1 MIWDGSRGYGSS
13 GDRDKLKEND
23 MIIEEVENK
32 PGDFTVSDVTPEE
45 KQHLFK
51 KGISAL
57 VNEARKGKTQF
68 IVLDPDH
75 PAAPKEDDDPKL
87 TVEIDDDDVQA
98 LIQVGITQILIDFI
112 DREKEEEGYWK
123 NLEQACKDAGEEWD
137 EERMDIIGQ
146 NGNSGEHYVTDD
158 DGTTREVQ
166 HIMKESK

>member
-1 MIWDGSRGYGSS
+1 MIV
-13 GDRDKLKEND
+13 
-23 MIIEEVENK
+23 EEVENK
-32 PGDFTVSDVTPEE
+32 PGDFTVKDVTPEE
-45 KQHLFK
+45 QQHLFK
-51 KGISAL
+51 KGLSAL
-57 VNEARKGKTQF
+57 VTEARKGKTQYI
-68 IVLDPDH
+68 IVEPDH
-75 PAAPKEDDDPKL
+75 PVVENLDLKKN
-87 TVEIDDDDVQA
+87 TVEIDDDDVDA

-146 NGNSGEHYVTDD
+146 NGNSGEHYVTND

>member
-1 MIWDGSRGYGSS
+1 
-13 GDRDKLKEND
+13 

-123 NLEQACKDAGEEWD
+123 NLEQACKDDSNEHWD
-137 EERMDIIGQ
+137 ED
-146 NGNSGEHYVTDD
+146 
-158 DGTTREVQ
+158 
-166 HIMKESK
+166 KEGM

>member
-1 MIWDGSRGYGSS
+1 MIV
-13 GDRDKLKEND
+13 
-23 MIIEEVENK
+23 EEVENK
-32 PGDFTVSDVTPEE
+32 PGDFTVKDVTPEE
-45 KQHLFK
+45 QQHLFK
-51 KGISAL
+51 KGLSAL
-57 VNEARKGKTQF
+57 VNEARKGKTQYI
-68 IVLDPDH
+68 IVEPDH
-75 PAAPKEDDDPKL
+75 PVVENLDLKKN
-87 TVEIDDDDVQA
+87 TVEIDDDDVDA

-146 NGNSGEHYVTDD
+146 NGNSGEHYVTND